1 MSSNKKYYYR
11 EIEHKIFALCFKK
24 DTLRKISSIELIN
37 FFLIK
42 NIFLD
47 TKDKFINY
55 IEDTEEISLFLDENT
70 FKNMIKDI
78 PKTLSEYV
86 TIDDELSL
94 KAFELFCDNNDIN
107 SIGVNSLISQK
118 MSEEKIPIILINSYN
133 KSIIMVN
140 EKDYDKSLRTFLK
153 IADQED

>member
-1 MSSNKKYYYR
+1 MSSDKRYYYR
-11 EIEHKIFALCFKK
+11 EIEPKIFALCFKK
-24 DTLRKISSIELIN
+24 DTLRKISSIELVN
-37 FFLIK
+37 FFLMK
-42 NIFLD
+42 NIFLE

-70 FKNMIKDI
+70 FKNMLKDI
-78 PKTLSEYV
+78 PKKLFEYITV
-86 TIDDELSL
+86 DDEISL

-140 EKDYDKSLRTFLK
+140 EKDYDKTIKTFLN
-153 IADQED
+153 IADQEE